1 MTICANSPRG
11 PFVPPTSSGWRAET
25 ARKPWLRKPQCNTT
39 VAYVCV
45 PAGTRNHLALDLG
58 LDRDDVVGALDG
70 FTDGIERSI
79 DLAFVND
86 RIFVNNVS
94 LGIYAEIVQSDAYRN
109 AKLETMEQMLP
120 ELLGPRAAP
129 FDLRFSGPDAVGQI
143 SAQLLLVS
151 NNPYVVDRFAGMGSR
166 PQIDTGQ
173 LGIIAVEIAGA
184 RQATELIALEMV
196 GQLRRFPGWR
206 QWSAPQFEVVSGSPI
221 AAGIDGEAV
230 VMDSPLQFRIAPAA
244 LRVSMPRAASGL
256 SPAAVKPGLSGSAVS
271 ELWEIAAA
279 RR

>member
-1 MTICANSPRG
+1 M
-11 PFVPPTSSGWRAET
+11 
-25 ARKPWLRKPQCNTT
+25 
-39 VAYVCV
+39 
-45 PAGTRNHLALDLG
+45 
-58 LDRDDVVGALDG
+58 
-70 FTDGIERSI
+70 
-79 DLAFVND
+79 
-86 RIFVNNVS
+86 
-94 LGIYAEIVQSDAYRN
+94 
-109 AKLETMEQMLP
+109 
-120 ELLGPRAAP
+120 
-129 FDLRFSGPDAVGQI
+129 
-143 SAQLLLVS
+143 S